1 MQMDNYSFLIAA
13 PILSPHKPP
22 CISLYQPTHRY
33 GPENQQDPVRFRN
46 LLKTVEASFQ
56 EKYPAH
62 ETQALKQPFEAL
74 AIDRNFWDNTLSGL
88 AVFCAP
94 GLFRI
99 FKLHRSVRE
108 FCVVADRFHV
118 KPLIRILQSTD
129 RYQVHWLNRRQIKLF
144 EGDRDALDEI
154 ELAPGV
160 PKTFNEAFGAKLLE
174 PNTSVVASYGI
185 GSGKFAIRHRHG
197 GRKDEVDKD
206 TERYFRAVDR
216 AVYKHHSRLSERPL
230 MLAALK
236 EHHATFRKVSRN
248 PYLMQ
253 EGLFINPD
261 AVSLDRLRT
270 EAWKILE
277 PLYQQRLLDLIEKY
291 HGARSRQSGADDVS
305 QVALAAV
312 LGRIDHLLVEAD
324 RVIPGRID
332 PATGRVEP
340 GDISHPEIGD
350 VLDDLAEIVFRMKG
364 HIVVVPNEQ
373 MPSTSGCAATYRF

>member
-1 MQMDNYSFLIAA
+1 MQMDNYSFLMAA

-22 CISLYQPTHRY
+22 CISLYQPTHRH

-46 LLKTVEASFQ
+46 LLKTVQASLQ

-62 ETQALKQPFEAL
+62 ETQALKERFEAL
-74 AIDRNFWDNTLSGL
+74 AIDRTFWDNTLSGL

-99 FKLHRSVRE
+99 FKLQRSVRE

-129 RYQVHWLNRRQIKLF
+129 RYQVLWLNRRQIKLF

-154 ELAPGV
+154 ELAPEV
-160 PKTFNEAFGAKLLE
+160 PKTFKEAFGDKLLE
-174 PNTSVVASYGI
+174 PHTAVVATDGI

-216 AVYKHHSRLSERPL
+216 AVHKHHSRLSERPL

-248 PYLMQ
+248 PYLMP
-253 EGLFINPD
+253 EGLSLNPD

-270 EAWKILE
+270 EACKIVG

-291 HGARSRQSGADDVS
+291 RVARSRQSGADDVS

-312 LGRIDHLLVEAD
+312 SGRIDHLLVEAD
-324 RVIPGRID
+324 RVIPGRVV

-350 VLDDLAEIVFRMKG
+350 VLDDLAEIVFSAIPRRG
-364 HIVVVPNEQ
+364 GDLSESNL
-373 MPSTSGCAATYRF
+373 TFFG